1 MSKEIL
7 YVVDAIANEKNV
19 DREIIFE
26 AVEIA
31 LATATR
37 KKNNP
42 DMDVKVDIDRETGEY
57 ETFRQWEVLDDE
69 SEEFESTER
78 QILHSYAK
86 SAGHDL
92 EIGEFVREPIESI
105 EFGRIAAQT
114 AKQVIV
120 QKVRQAERER
130 IVEGFRDRIGTL
142 VLGTVKRVDRR
153 GIVLDMGDNAEAL
166 IPREEMLPKDMVRP
180 GDRMRGY
187 LKEIIDGGRGP
198 QIIISRTDSNLLIEL
213 LKLEVPEIGQEMI
226 DIMAAARDPGSRAK
240 IAVRANMPNLD
251 PVGACVGMRGSRI
264 QTVTNELNDER
275 VDIIPWD
282 DDIATFVINA
292 MKPAEV
298 LSIVVDE
305 EKKVMRIGV
314 DEDQLSQAIGKGGQ
328 NVRLASELTGWQ
340 LDIMSDVQAEEESQK
355 ETALLQ
361 DKFIESL
368 DIDEDIASILV
379 EEGFTSLD
387 DLVYYFD
394 DVCAIE
400 EFNEELAEELR
411 TRAQNALLTQAI
423 SGNSGSPAEDLL
435 GMDTMDNAL
444 AYKLAAKGI
453 YTMEDL
459 AEQATDE
466 LSDIEGMTEE
476 RAGELIM
483 IARAPWFADEESS
496 GSIEPSASDEPST
509 NEEPSA
515 SEEPSANKEEP
526 STTEEPS
533 DSKEAS
539 TDTEATADEKSS
551 TSEEESSI
559 DEKTSVKTD
568 AENG

>member
-7 YVVDAIANEKNV
+7 YVVDAISNEKNV

-42 DMDVKVDIDRETGEY
+42 EMDVKVDIDRETGDY
-57 ETFRQWEVLDDE
+57 KTFRQWEVLDDE

-78 QILHSYAK
+78 QILQSYAK
-86 SAGHDL
+86 KAGHNL
-92 EIGEFVREPIESI
+92 EAGEFVREPIESV

-130 IVEGFRDRIGTL
+130 IVEGFRDRIGSL

-187 LKEIIDGGRGP
+187 LKEIIDSGRGP
-198 QIIISRTDSNLLIEL
+198 QIIISRTDPNLLIEL

-314 DEDQLSQAIGKGGQ
+314 DEEQLSQAIGKGGQ

-340 LDIMSDVQAEEESQK
+340 LDIMSDSQAEEESQK
-355 ETALLQ
+355 EHALLQ

-379 EEGFTSLD
+379 DEGFTSLD

-423 SGNSGSPAEDLL
+423 SGNSGSPKEDLL
-435 GMDTMDNAL
+435 EMDTMDNAL
-444 AYKLAAKGI
+444 AFKLAAKGI
-453 YTMEDL
+453 YSMEDL
-459 AEQATDE
+459 AEKATDE
-466 LSDIEGMTEE
+466 LLDIEDMTEE

-483 IARAPWFADEESS
+483 LARAPWFAAEDE
-496 GSIEPSASDEPST
+496 ASDEKT
-509 NEEPSA
+509 
-515 SEEPSANKEEP
+515 K
-526 STTEEPS
+526 TEETTASNDDTSSDEKPS
-533 DSKEAS
+533 VN
-539 TDTEATADEKSS
+539 TDTD
-551 TSEEESSI
+551 
-559 DEKTSVKTD
+559 
-568 AENG
+568 NG

>member
-37 KKNNP
+37 KKNNAEIS
-42 DMDVKVDIDRETGEY
+42 VKVDIDRETGEY
-57 ETFRQWEVLDDE
+57 STFRVWEVLDDE
-69 SEEFESTER
+69 DEEFESTER
-78 QILHSYAK
+78 QILISYAK
-86 SAGHDL
+86 NDGHDVEVGDL
-92 EIGEFVREPIESI
+92 VREPMESV

-114 AKQVIV
+114 AKQVIA

-130 IVEGFRDRIGTL
+130 IVDGFRDRVGSL

-153 GIVLDMGDNAEAL
+153 GIILDMGDNAEAL
-166 IPREEMLPKDMVRP
+166 IPRDEMLPKDMVRP

-187 LKEIIDGGRGP
+187 LKEITEGGRGP
-198 QIIISRTDSNLLIEL
+198 QMIVSRTDTNLLIEL
-213 LKLEVPEIGQEMI
+213 LKMEVPEIGQEMI

-282 DDIATFVINA
+282 EDIATFVINA

-305 EKKVMRIGV
+305 DVKLMRIGV
-314 DEDQLSQAIGKGGQ
+314 DEEQLSQAIGKGGQ

-340 LDIMSDVQAEEESQK
+340 LDIMSDVQAAEETQK
-355 ETALLQ
+355 EHTLLI
-361 DKFIESL
+361 DMFIESL

-379 EEGFTSLD
+379 EEGFVTLD
-387 DLVYYFD
+387 ELVYDFE
-394 DVCAIE
+394 DVAEIE

-411 TRAQNALLTQAI
+411 TRAQNALLTQARHSLTYWKWI
-423 SGNSGSPAEDLL
+423 QWI
-435 GMDTMDNAL
+435 TH
-444 AYKLAAKGI
+444 
-453 YTMEDL
+453 
-459 AEQATDE
+459 
-466 LSDIEGMTEE
+466 
-476 RAGELIM
+476 
-483 IARAPWFADEESS
+483 
-496 GSIEPSASDEPST
+496 
-509 NEEPSA
+509 
-515 SEEPSANKEEP
+515 
-526 STTEEPS
+526 
-533 DSKEAS
+533 
-539 TDTEATADEKSS
+539 
-551 TSEEESSI
+551 
-559 DEKTSVKTD
+559 
-568 AENG
+568 

>member
-7 YVVDAIANEKNV
+7 YVVDAVSNEKNV
-19 DREIIFE
+19 EPDIIFE
-26 AVEIA
+26 AVETA

-37 KKNNP
+37 KKHNP
-42 DMDVKVDIDRETGEY
+42 SMDVRVSIDRETGDY
-57 ETFRQWEVLDDE
+57 ETFRRWEVLDDE
-69 SEEFESTER
+69 SEEFESPEK
-78 QILHSYAK
+78 QILYSYAK
-86 SAGHDL
+86 KDGHDV
-92 EIGEFVREPIESI
+92 EVGDFVEEPIESI

-130 IVEGFRDRIGTL
+130 IVEGFRDRVGQLI
-142 VLGTVKRVDRR
+142 LGTVKRVDHR

-166 IPREEMLPKDMVRP
+166 IPRDQMLPKDMVRP

-187 LKEIIDGGRGP
+187 LKEILETGRGP
-198 QIIISRTDSNLLIEL
+198 QMIVSRTDANLLIEL

-226 DIMAAARDPGSRAK
+226 EIMAASRDPGSRAK
-240 IAVRANMPNLD
+240 IAVRANIPNLD

-282 DDIATFVINA
+282 DDIANFVINS

-305 EKKVMRIGV
+305 ENKTMRIGV
-314 DEDQLSQAIGKGGQ
+314 DEEQLSQAIGKGGQ

-340 LDIMSDVQAEEESQK
+340 LDIMSEQEADDANLK
-355 ETALLQ
+355 EQQLVI
-361 DKFIESL
+361 DKFIEKL
-368 DIDEDIASILV
+368 DIDEDIATILV

-387 DLVYYFD
+387 ELVYDFE

-411 TRAQNALLTQAI
+411 SRAQNTLLTQAI
-423 SGNSGSPAEDLL
+423 SGAGGTPQQDLL
-435 GMDTMDNAL
+435 EMDSMTNAL

-459 AEQATDE
+459 AEQATDD
-466 LSDIEGMTEE
+466 LLDIDEMTEE

-483 IARAPWFADEESS
+483 IARAPWFAEESA
-496 GSIEPSASDEPST
+496 EDE
-509 NEEPSA
+509 
-515 SEEPSANKEEP
+515 
-526 STTEEPS
+526 
-533 DSKEAS
+533 
-539 TDTEATADEKSS
+539 
-551 TSEEESSI
+551 
-559 DEKTSVKTD
+559 
-568 AENG
+568 

>member
-7 YVVDAIANEKNV
+7 YVVDAISNEKNV

-42 DMDVKVDIDRETGEY
+42 EMDVKVIIDRKTGEY

-78 QILHSYAK
+78 QILLSYAK
-86 SAGHDL
+86 KAGHDV
-92 EIGEFVREPIESI
+92 EVGDYIMEPIESV

-130 IVEGFRDRIGTL
+130 IVEGFRDRLGTL

-166 IPREEMLPKDMVRP
+166 IPREEMLPKDMARP
-180 GDRMRGY
+180 GDRMRGF
-187 LKEIIDGGRGP
+187 LKEIIDSGRGP
-198 QIIISRTDSNLLIEL
+198 QIIVSRTDPKLLIEL

-282 DDIATFVINA
+282 EDIATFVINA

-305 EKKVMRIGV
+305 ESKTMRIGV
-314 DEDQLSQAIGKGGQ
+314 EEDQLSQAIGKGGQ

-340 LDIMSDVQAEEESQK
+340 LDIMSAEQAAEETQK
-355 ETALLQ
+355 EHDLLL
-361 DKFIESL
+361 DMFIENL

-379 EEGFTSLD
+379 DEGFISLD
-387 DLVYYFD
+387 ELVYDFE

-400 EFNEELAEELR
+400 EFNEELATELR
-411 TRAQNALLTQAI
+411 SRAQNALLTQAI
-423 SGNSGSPAEDLL
+423 SGNTGSPAKDLL
-435 GMDTMDNAL
+435 EMETMDNTL

-466 LSDIEGMTEE
+466 LLDIEGMTEE

-483 IARAPWFADEESS
+483 IARAPWFADEK
-496 GSIEPSASDEPST
+496 D
-509 NEEPSA
+509 
-515 SEEPSANKEEP
+515 
-526 STTEEPS
+526 
-533 DSKEAS
+533 
-539 TDTEATADEKSS
+539 ADA
-551 TSEEESSI
+551 EESGK
-559 DEKTSVKTD
+559 DEETAQTE